1 MGKRKKSSRG
11 PQGPKRADPLP
22 TVFTCLFCNHESSV
36 TVKLDKKAGV
46 GQLDCRVCGQKF
58 QCAVNCT
65 FAVAFTESITDVVF
79 FCVDLSAAVDV
90 YGEWVDAADAVAKED
105 SSAQGYAGTA
115 RPPGRRLTSKA
126 AAGDDDDD
134 RYDGE
139 GIVGDDEI

>member
-58 QCAVNCT
+58 QCAVNY
-65 FAVAFTESITDVVF
+65 
-79 FCVDLSAAVDV
+79 LSAAVDV

-134 RYDGE
+134 RYEGE
-139 GIVGDDEI
+139 GIVGDDDI